1 MPLSKLQFRPGIN
14 KESTTYANEGGWYDS
29 EKVRW
34 RSGFPEKIGGW
45 ANFATS
51 TSGAVHTFKGVARS
65 ICNWITLNTSN
76 LNAIGTNQKLYIE
89 NGGQYYDV
97 TPLTAASPVTLANN
111 PITTVNNSALVTIAA
126 IAHGASAGT
135 YVTFSGATAVGGLTI
150 VGEFEIVTVPTTD
163 IFTIVSPTAATSSA
177 TGGGAGVIVNYQISA
192 GSNVFVTGNGWGA
205 GGWSRG
211 TWGSGADTSVGAG
224 NQIRLWSLD
233 NYGQDL
239 VAAPRNGAIYYW
251 AVDTSTYPRAVTL
264 SSLSTA
270 AGYAG
275 TFVPNA
281 VLQIMTSGIQRF
293 GITFGSNPYDPTNA
307 NTAFD
312 PMLVRWS
319 DQENIYDFVPTA
331 SNQSG
336 ELRLSSGSTIVAAI
350 HTRQENLVFT
360 DSALFSM
367 QYIGP
372 PFVWGFSILT
382 ENISIMGPNATCT
395 VNGVTYWMGVDKFYA
410 YSGRTE
416 TLPCT
421 VRQYVFNDINLA
433 QSYQVVSGTNE
444 GYSEVWWHYPSANSL
459 VNDRYVIFNHLERIW
474 YVGTMNRTAWLD
486 SPLRSFPMASF
497 SVQNS
502 YLSVAANASITTLS
516 LVNSASYPTAGTI
529 QIDSEIITYTGN
541 STNTLTG
548 CIRGTNSTT
557 AASHIQYA
565 PVTNYVPNQV
575 MYHEDGVDDFSGVMP
590 LAINAYVQSSD
601 FDIGDG
607 HNFGFVW
614 RILPDVTFAKSTA
627 ASPALT
633 MVIQPRVNSG
643 TAYGAPDPNTVTRTS
658 SYPVE
663 QYTGQVYTRLRGRQM
678 AFKIESTTLGVAW
691 QLGSPRIDIRPDG
704 KR

>member
-45 ANFATS
+45 VNLATS
-51 TSGAVHTFKGVARS
+51 TSGVVNTFKGVARNLW
-65 ICNWITLNTSN
+65 NWVTLNTSN
-76 LNAIGTNQKLYIE
+76 LNAVGTSQKMYVE
-89 NGGQYYDV
+89 NGGKYYDV
-97 TPLTAASPVTLANN
+97 TPLTAASPVTLGSN
-111 PITTVNNSALVTIAA
+111 PITTVSGSALVTIAA
-126 IAHGASAGT
+126 TAHGSTAGT
-135 YVTFSGATAVGGLTI
+135 YVTFSGATASGGLTI
-150 VGEFEIVTVPTTD
+150 VGEFEIVTVPDSNT
-163 IFTIVSPTAATSSA
+163 FTIVSPTVASSSA
-177 TGGGAGVIVNYQISA
+177 TGGGASVVANYQIAA
-192 GSNVFVTGNGWGA
+192 GGVVYTVGNGWGA
-205 GGWSRG
+205 GTWARG
-211 TWGSGADTSVGAG
+211 GWGSGTDTTAGAG
-224 NQIRLWSLD
+224 NQIRLWSID

-239 VAAPRNGAIYYW
+239 VFAPRNSAIYYW
-251 AVDTSTYPRAVTL
+251 AVNTSSYPRAVTL

-275 TFVPNA
+275 TFVPTST
-281 VLQIMTSGIQRF
+281 LQIFTSGIQRF
-293 GITFGSNPYDPTNA
+293 GICFGANPYDPTNA
-307 NTAFD
+307 NTTFD

-319 DQENIYDFVPTA
+319 DQENIYDWVPTA
-331 SNQSG
+331 ANQSG
-336 ELRLSSGSTIVAAI
+336 ELRLSSGSTIVAGL

-367 QYIGP
+367 QYVGP
-372 PFVWGFSILT
+372 PYVWGFSLLT
-382 ENISIMGPNATCT
+382 DNISIMGPNAFST

-421 VRQYVFNDINLA
+421 VRQYIFNDINLA

-444 GYSEVWWHYPSANSL
+444 GYNEVWWHYPSANSL

-516 LVNSASYPTAGTI
+516 LINSASYPAAGTI

-548 CIRGTNSTT
+548 CIRGTNNTT

-575 MYHEDGVDDFSGVMP
+575 MYHEDGVDDYSGVAP
-590 LAINAYVQSSD
+590 VAINAYVQSSD

-614 RILPDVTFAKSTA
+614 RILPDVTFGGSTA

-643 TAYGAPDPNTVTRTS
+643 TAYGTPNPNTVTRTA

-704 KR
+704 RR

>member
-45 ANFATS
+45 VNLATS
-51 TSGAVHTFKGVARS
+51 TSGVVNTFKGVARNLW
-65 ICNWITLNTSN
+65 NWITLNANN
-76 LNAIGTNQKLYIE
+76 LNAIGTNQKIYVE
-89 NGGQYYDV
+89 NGGQYNDI
-97 TPLTAASPVTLANN
+97 TPLTTASPVTLANN
-111 PITTVNNSALVTIAA
+111 PITTVSGSALVTIAA
-126 IAHGASAGT
+126 TSHGASAGT

-150 VGEFEIVTVPTTD
+150 VGEFEIVTVPTAST
-163 IFTIVSPTAATSSA
+163 FTIVSPTVASSSA
-177 TGGGAGVIVNYQISA
+177 TGGGASVVANYQIAA
-192 GSNVFVTGNGWGA
+192 GSNVFVAGNGWGA
-205 GGWSRG
+205 GSWGRG
-211 TWGSGADTSVGAG
+211 TWGSGTDTSAGAG
-224 NQIRLWSLD
+224 NQIRLWSID

-239 VAAPRNGAIYYW
+239 VFAPRNSAIYYW
-251 AVDTSTYPRAVTL
+251 SVNLSYPRAVTL

-275 TFVPNA
+275 TFVPTST
-281 VLQIMTSGIQRF
+281 LQIFTSGIQRF
-293 GITFGSNPYDPTNA
+293 GICFGANPYDPTNA
-307 NTAFD
+307 NTTFD

-319 DQENIYDFVPTA
+319 DQENIYDWVPTA
-331 SNQSG
+331 ANQSG
-336 ELRLSSGSTIVAAI
+336 ELRLSNGSTIVAGL

-372 PFVWGFSILT
+372 PFVWGFSMLT
-382 ENISIMGPNATCT
+382 DNISLMGPNAIST

-421 VRQYVFNDINLA
+421 VRQYVFNDINIA

-444 GYSEVWWHYPSANSL
+444 GYNEIWWHYPSANSL

-516 LVNSASYPTAGTI
+516 LINSASYPTAGTI

-541 STNTLTG
+541 TSSALTG
-548 CIRGTNSTT
+548 CIRGTNNTT

-565 PVTNYVPNQV
+565 PVTNYIPNQV
-575 MYHEDGVDDFSGVMP
+575 MYHEDGVDDYSGVIP
-590 LAINAYVQSSD
+590 VAIDAYVQSSD

-614 RILPDVTFAKSTA
+614 RILPDVTFAGSTA

-643 TAYGAPDPNTVTRTS
+643 TAYGTPDPNTVTRTS

-704 KR
+704 RR

>member
-45 ANFATS
+45 VNLATS
-51 TSGAVHTFKGVARS
+51 TSGAVNTFKGVARS

-89 NGGQYYDV
+89 NGGQYKDI

-111 PITTVNNSALVTIAA
+111 PITTVSGSALVTIAA
-126 IAHGASAGT
+126 TAHGASIGT

-150 VGEFEIVTVPTTD
+150 VGEFEIVTVPD
-163 IFTIVSPTAATSSA
+163 ANSFTIVSPTAASSSA
-177 TGGGAGVIVNYQISA
+177 TGGGAAVVANYQIAA
-192 GSNVFVTGNGWGA
+192 GSNVFVAGNGWGA
-205 GGWSRG
+205 GSWGRG
-211 TWGSGADTSVGAG
+211 TWGSGTDTSAGAG
-224 NQIRLWSLD
+224 NQLRIWSLD

-251 AVDTSTYPRAVTL
+251 AVDTSAYPRAVTL

-372 PFVWGFSILT
+372 PFVWGFSVLT
-382 ENISIMGPNATCT
+382 ENISIIGPNATST

-444 GYSEVWWHYPSANSL
+444 GYNEVWWHYPSANST
-459 VNDRYVIFNHLERIW
+459 VNDRYVIFNHLERVW

-486 SPLRSFPMASF
+486 SPLRSYPMGSF

-502 YLSVAANASITTLS
+502 YLSVAANATVTSLS
-516 LVNSASYPTAGTI
+516 LINSASYPAAGAI

-548 CIRGTNSTT
+548 CIRGTNNTT

-575 MYHEDGVDDFSGVMP
+575 MYHEDGVDDYSGVAP
-590 LAINAYVQSSD
+590 VAINAYVQSSD

-643 TAYGAPDPNTVTRTS
+643 TAYGTPDPNTVTRTS

-704 KR
+704 RR

>member
-45 ANFATS
+45 VNLATS
-51 TSGAVHTFKGVARS
+51 TSGVVNTFKGVARNLW
-65 ICNWITLNTSN
+65 NWITLNANN
-76 LNAIGTNQKLYIE
+76 LNAIGTNQKIYIE

-97 TPLTAASPVTLANN
+97 TPLTATSPVTLANN
-111 PITTVNNSALVTIAA
+111 PITTVSGSALVTITAT
-126 IAHGASAGT
+126 GGSVGT

-150 VGEFEIVTVPTTD
+150 VGEYEIVTVPNSVS
-163 IFTIVSPTAATSSA
+163 FTIVSPTVATSSA
-177 TGGGAGVIVNYQISA
+177 TGGGAVVVANYQIAA
-192 GSNVFVTGNGWGA
+192 GSNVFVAGNGWGA
-205 GGWSRG
+205 GSWSRG
-211 TWGSGADTSVGAG
+211 TWGSGTDTTAGAG
-224 NQIRLWSLD
+224 NQIRLWSID

-239 VAAPRNGAIYYW
+239 VFAPRNSAIYYW
-251 AVDTSTYPRAVTL
+251 AVNTSSYPRAVTL

-275 TFVPNA
+275 TFVPTST
-281 VLQIMTSGIQRF
+281 LQIFTSGIQRF
-293 GITFGSNPYDPTNA
+293 GICFGANPYDPTNA
-307 NTAFD
+307 NTTFD

-319 DQENIYDFVPTA
+319 DQENIYDWVPTA
-331 SNQSG
+331 ANQSG
-336 ELRLSSGSTIVAAI
+336 ELRLSNGSTIVAGL
-350 HTRQENLVFT
+350 HTRQENLIFT

-367 QYIGP
+367 QYVGP
-372 PFVWGFSILT
+372 PYVWGFSLLT
-382 ENISIMGPNATCT
+382 DNISIMGPNAFST

-421 VRQYVFNDINLA
+421 VRQYVFNDINIA

-444 GYSEVWWHYPSANSL
+444 GYNEVWWHYPSANST
-459 VNDRYVIFNHLERIW
+459 VNDRYVIFNHLERVW

-486 SPLRSFPMASF
+486 SPLRSYPMGSF

-502 YLSVAANASITTLS
+502 YLSVAANASVTSLS
-516 LVNSASYPTAGTI
+516 LINSASYPAAGTI

-541 STNTLTG
+541 SSNTITG
-548 CIRGTNSTT
+548 CTRGTNNTT

-565 PVTNYVPNQV
+565 PVTNYIPNQV
-575 MYHEDGVDDFSGVMP
+575 MYHEDGVDDYSGLLPV
-590 LAINAYVQSSD
+590 AIDAYVQSSD

-614 RILPDVTFAKSTA
+614 RILPDVTFSGSTA

-643 TAYGAPDPNTVTRTS
+643 TAYGTPDPNTVTRTA

-704 KR
+704 RR

>member
-45 ANFATS
+45 VNLATK
-51 TSGAVHTFKGVARS
+51 TSGVVNTFKGVARNLW
-65 ICNWITLNTSN
+65 NWITLNANN
-76 LNAIGTNQKLYIE
+76 LNAVGTNQKIYVE
-89 NGGQYYDV
+89 NGGQYNDI
-97 TPLTAASPVTLANN
+97 TPLTTASPVTLANN
-111 PITTVNNSALVTIAA
+111 PITTVSGSALVTIAA
-126 IAHGASAGT
+126 TSHGASAGT

-150 VGEFEIVTVPTTD
+150 VGEFEIVTVPNANS
-163 IFTIVSPTAATSSA
+163 FTIISPTVASSSA
-177 TGGGAGVIVNYQISA
+177 TGGGASVVANYQIAA
-192 GSNVFVTGNGWGA
+192 GSNVFVAGNGWGA

-211 TWGSGADTSVGAG
+211 TWGSGTDTSAGAG
-224 NQIRLWSLD
+224 NQIRLWSID

-239 VAAPRNGAIYYW
+239 VFAPRNSAIYYW
-251 AVDTSTYPRAVTL
+251 AVNLAYPRAVTL

-275 TFVPNA
+275 TFVPTST
-281 VLQIMTSGIQRF
+281 LQIFTSGIQRF
-293 GITFGSNPYDPTNA
+293 GICFGANPYDPTNA
-307 NTAFD
+307 NTTFD

-319 DQENIYDFVPTA
+319 DQENIYDWVPTA
-331 SNQSG
+331 ANQSG
-336 ELRLSSGSTIVAAI
+336 ELRLSNGSTIVAGL

-367 QYIGP
+367 QYVGP
-372 PFVWGFSILT
+372 PYVWGFSLLT
-382 ENISIMGPNATCT
+382 DNISIMGPNAFST

-421 VRQYVFNDINLA
+421 VRQYVFNDINMA

-444 GYSEVWWHYPSANSL
+444 GYNEIWWHYPSANSL

-486 SPLRSFPMASF
+486 SPLRSYPMGSF

-502 YLSVAANASITTLS
+502 YLSVAANATVTSLS
-516 LVNSASYPTAGTI
+516 LINSASYPAAGAI

-541 STNTLTG
+541 SSNTITG
-548 CIRGTNSTT
+548 CIRGTNNTT

-575 MYHEDGVDDFSGVMP
+575 MYHEDGVDDYSGLLPV
-590 LAINAYVQSSD
+590 AIDSYVQSSD

-614 RILPDVTFAKSTA
+614 RILPDVTFAGSTA

-643 TAYGAPDPNTVTRTS
+643 TAYGTPDPNTVTRTS

-704 KR
+704 RR

>member
-45 ANFATS
+45 VNLASSTAN
-51 TSGAVHTFKGVARS
+51 VVNTFKGVARNLW
-65 ICNWITLNTSN
+65 NWITLNTSN
-76 LNAIGTNQKLYIE
+76 LNAVGTNQKLYIE
-89 NGGQYYDV
+89 NGGQYKDI

-111 PITTVNNSALVTIAA
+111 PITTVSGSALVTITAA
-126 IAHGASAGT
+126 SHGATAGT

-150 VGEFEIVTVPTTD
+150 VGEFEIVTVVD
-163 IFTIVSPTAATSSA
+163 GNSFTIVSPIVATSSA
-177 TGGGAGVIVNYQISA
+177 SGGGASVVANYQISA
-192 GSNVFVTGNGWGA
+192 GGVVYTVGNGWGA
-205 GGWSRG
+205 GTWGRG
-211 TWGSGADTSVGAG
+211 GWGSGTDTSAGAG
-224 NQIRLWSLD
+224 NQLRIWSLD

-251 AVDTSTYPRAVTL
+251 AVDTSAYPRAVTL

-275 TFVPNA
+275 TFVPTST
-281 VLQIMTSGIQRF
+281 LQIFTSGIQRF
-293 GITFGSNPYDPTNA
+293 GICFGANPYDPTNA

-336 ELRLSSGSTIVAAI
+336 ELRLSSGSTIVAGL

-372 PFVWGFSILT
+372 PFVWGFSVLT
-382 ENISIMGPNATCT
+382 ENISIIGPNATST

-421 VRQYVFNDINLA
+421 VRQYVFNDINIA

-444 GYSEVWWHYPSANSL
+444 GYNEVWWHYPSANSL
-459 VNDRYVIFNHLERIW
+459 VNDRYVIFNHLERVW

-486 SPLRSFPMASF
+486 SPLRNFPMGSF

-502 YLSVAANASITTLS
+502 YLSVAANASVTSLS
-516 LVNSASYPTAGTI
+516 LINSASYPAAGAI

-548 CIRGTNSTT
+548 CIRGTNNTT

-590 LAINAYVQSSD
+590 VAINAYVQSSD

-643 TAYGAPDPNTVTRTS
+643 TAYGTPNPNTVTRTA

-704 KR
+704 RR

>member
-45 ANFATS
+45 VNLATS
-51 TSGAVHTFKGVARS
+51 TSGVVNTFKGVARNLW
-65 ICNWITLNTSN
+65 NWITLNANN
-76 LNAIGTNQKLYIE
+76 LNAIGTNQKIYVE
-89 NGGQYYDV
+89 NGGQYNDI
-97 TPLTAASPVTLANN
+97 TPLTTASPVTLDNN
-111 PITTVNNSALVTIAA
+111 PITTVSGSALVTIAA
-126 IAHGASAGT
+126 TSHGASAGT

-150 VGEFEIVTVPTTD
+150 VGEFEIVTVPNANS
-163 IFTIVSPTAATSSA
+163 FTIISPTAATSSA
-177 TGGGAGVIVNYQISA
+177 TGGGAGVIANYQIAA
-192 GSNVFVTGNGWGA
+192 GGNVFVAGNGWSA

-211 TWGSGADTSVGAG
+211 TWGSGTDTSAGAG
-224 NQIRLWSLD
+224 NQIRLWSID

-239 VAAPRNGAIYYW
+239 VFAPRNSAIYYW
-251 AVDTSTYPRAVTL
+251 AVNLSYPRAVTL

-275 TFVPNA
+275 TFVPTST
-281 VLQIMTSGIQRF
+281 LQIFTSGIQRF
-293 GITFGSNPYDPTNA
+293 GICFGANPYDPTNA
-307 NTAFD
+307 NTTFD

-319 DQENIYDFVPTA
+319 DQENIYDWVPTA
-331 SNQSG
+331 ANQSG
-336 ELRLSSGSTIVAAI
+336 ELRLSNGSTIVAGL

-367 QYIGP
+367 QYVGP
-372 PFVWGFSILT
+372 PFVWGFSMLT
-382 ENISIMGPNATCT
+382 DNISLMGPNAIST

-421 VRQYVFNDINLA
+421 VRQYVFNDINTA

-444 GYSEVWWHYPSANSL
+444 GYNEIWWHYPSANSL

-502 YLSVAANASITTLS
+502 YLSAAANASITTLS
-516 LVNSASYPTAGTI
+516 LINSASYPTAGTI

-541 STNTLTG
+541 TSNTLTG

-565 PVTNYVPNQV
+565 PVTNYIPNQV
-575 MYHEDGVDDFSGVMP
+575 MYHEDGVDDYSGVIP
-590 LAINAYVQSSD
+590 VAIDAYVQSSD

-614 RILPDVTFAKSTA
+614 RILPDVTFAGSTA

-643 TAYGAPDPNTVTRTS
+643 TAYGTPNPNPVTRTS

-678 AFKIESTTLGVAW
+678 AFKIESTTLGVTW

-704 KR
+704 RR

>member
-45 ANFATS
+45 VNLATS
-51 TSGAVHTFKGVARS
+51 TSGVVNTFKGVARNLW
-65 ICNWITLNTSN
+65 NWITLNANN
-76 LNAIGTNQKLYIE
+76 LNAIGTNQKIYVE
-89 NGGQYYDV
+89 NGGQYNDI
-97 TPLTAASPVTLANN
+97 TPLTTASPVTLANN
-111 PITTVNNSALVTIAA
+111 PITTVSGSALVTIAA
-126 IAHGASAGT
+126 TSHGASAGT

-150 VGEFEIVTVPTTD
+150 VGEFEIITVVDGNT
-163 IFTIVSPTAATSSA
+163 FTIISPTVASSSA
-177 TGGGAGVIVNYQISA
+177 SGGGASVVANYQIAA
-192 GSNVFVTGNGWGA
+192 GSIVYTVGNGWGA
-205 GGWSRG
+205 GTWGRG
-211 TWGSGADTSVGAG
+211 GWGSGTDTTAGAG
-224 NQIRLWSLD
+224 NQIRLWSID

-239 VAAPRNGAIYYW
+239 VFAPRNGAIYYW

-275 TFVPNA
+275 TFVPTA
-281 VLQIMTSGIQRF
+281 TLQIFTSGIQRF
-293 GITFGSNPYDPTNA
+293 SIAFGANPYNPANA
-307 NTAFD
+307 NTTFD

-319 DQENIYDFVPTA
+319 DQENIYDWVPTA
-331 SNQSG
+331 ANQSG
-336 ELRLSSGSTIVAAI
+336 ELRLSSGSTIVAGL
-350 HTRQENLVFT
+350 HTRQENLIFT

-367 QYIGP
+367 QYVGP
-372 PFVWGFSILT
+372 PYVWGFSLLT
-382 ENISIMGPNATCT
+382 ENISIMGPNAFST

-421 VRQYVFNDINLA
+421 VRQYVFNDINIA

-444 GYSEVWWHYPSANSL
+444 GYNEIWWHYPSANSL

-541 STNTLTG
+541 TSNTLTG
-548 CIRGTNSTT
+548 CTRGTNSTT

-575 MYHEDGVDDFSGVMP
+575 MYHEDGVDDFSGVAP
-590 LAINAYVQSSD
+590 VAIDAYVQSSD

-614 RILPDVTFAKSTA
+614 RILPDVTFAGSTA

-643 TAYGAPDPNTVTRTS
+643 TAYGTPNPNTVTRTS

-704 KR
+704 RR

>member
-45 ANFATS
+45 VNLATK
-51 TSGAVHTFKGVARS
+51 TSGVVNTFKGVARNLW
-65 ICNWITLNTSN
+65 NWITLNTSN
-76 LNAIGTNQKLYIE
+76 LNAVGTNQKIYVE
-89 NGGQYYDV
+89 NGGKYYDI

-111 PITTVNNSALVTIAA
+111 PITTVNGSALVTIAA
-126 IAHGASAGT
+126 TAHGATAGT
-135 YVTFSGATAVGGLTI
+135 YVTFSGATASGGLTI
-150 VGEFEIVTVPTTD
+150 VGEFEIITVVDGNT
-163 IFTIVSPTAATSSA
+163 FTIISPTVATSSA
-177 TGGGAGVIVNYQISA
+177 TGGGASVVANYQISA
-192 GSNVFVTGNGWGA
+192 GNAIYVAGNGWGA
-205 GGWSRG
+205 GGWGRG
-211 TWGSGADTSVGAG
+211 GWGSGTDTSAGAG
-224 NQIRLWSLD
+224 DQLRIWSMD

-239 VAAPRNGAIYYW
+239 VLDPRNGSIYYW
-251 AVDTSTYPRAVTL
+251 ATDTASYPRAVTVK
-264 SSLSTA
+264 SLSTS

-275 TFVPNA
+275 TFVPHT
-281 VLQIMTSGIQRF
+281 VYQIMTSDIQRF
-293 GITFGSNPYDPTNA
+293 GVAFGANPYDPTNA

-319 DQENIYDFVPTA
+319 DQENIYDWVPT
-331 SNQSG
+331 SINQSG
-336 ELRLSSGSTIVAAI
+336 ELRLSSGSMIIAGL
-350 HTRQENLVFT
+350 HTRQENLIFT

-367 QYIGP
+367 QYVGP
-372 PFVWGFSILT
+372 PYVWGFSMLT
-382 ENISIMGPNATCT
+382 DNISIMGPNAFST
-395 VNGVTYWMGVDKFYA
+395 VNGITYWMGVDKFYS

-421 VRQYVFNDINLA
+421 VRQYVFNDINLS
-433 QSYQVVSGTNE
+433 QSYLVTSGTNE
-444 GYSEVWWHYPSANSL
+444 GYSEIWWHYPSANSF

-474 YVGTMNRTAWLD
+474 YVGTMSRTAWLD
-486 SPLRSFPMASF
+486 SPLRGFPMASF

-502 YLSVAANASITTLS
+502 YLSTAITSSSVTIALI
-516 LVNSASYPTAGTI
+516 NGASYPTAGTI

-541 STNTLTG
+541 NANALTG
-548 CIRGTNSTT
+548 CIRGTNGTT

-565 PVTNYVPNQV
+565 PVTYYVPNQV
-575 MYHEDGVDDFSGVMP
+575 MYHEDGVDDYSGLTP
-590 LAINAYVQSSD
+590 AAIDSYVQSSD

-614 RILPDVTFAKSTA
+614 RILPDVTFAGSTA

-643 TAYGAPDPNTVTRTS
+643 TAYGTPNPNTVTRTS

-678 AFKIESTTLGVAW
+678 AFKIESTALGVAW